1 MAYSPNKKT
10 AAALYALYE
19 QERSTFLREARD
31 SSKLTLPNLIPE
43 NARGTRSKTKTPF
56 QAVGA
61 RGVNSLAAKL
71 LLALLPPSTP
81 FFKLTIDSLAL
92 MQEGASEQKSE
103 MDKALRVIENALM
116 SEIEVSN
123 DRVGMF
129 EALKHLIVGGN
140 VLLYLTDKG
149 LQVYPLEK
157 YVIRR
162 DPNGNTLEIIIK
174 EYSPDEMEDELDIYT
189 HVKRV
194 NDSFMWHQECKNEKI
209 PSTDGMSKVDV
220 TPFIPLRFIRQ
231 SGESYGRG
239 YVEEYRGDLISLEA
253 MMKAIIEAAAASA
266 RTLFLVNPNG
276 VTRASTLSKA
286 PNGAIREGL
295 ASDVSVLQV
304 NKGADL
310 QVSFTA
316 IQRIEDRLEYAFLM
330 AKAVQRDAERVT
342 STELKILTNE
352 LENSLGGI
360 YSILTEEFQLR
371 YLKRRMHLLV
381 KSGKAPKLP
390 DNIVKLHIITGLQ
403 GLGRGHDRD
412 KLIEFIT
419 TVSQALGGDI
429 MRQFVNL
436 DEAVK
441 MLATSIGIDS
451 TNLIKS
457 PQQIAEE
464 QQQLQQQELVRSLGS
479 AALSSPL
486 LDPQNNAKAQQL
498 QEQTNANQEIPIQ
511 E

>member
-1 MAYSPNKKT
+1 
-10 AAALYALYE
+10 
-19 QERSTFLREARD
+19 
-31 SSKLTLPNLIPE
+31 
-43 NARGTRSKTKTPF
+43 
-56 QAVGA
+56 
-61 RGVNSLAAKL
+61 
-71 LLALLPPSTP
+71 
-81 FFKLTIDSLAL
+81 
-92 MQEGASEQKSE
+92 
-103 MDKALRVIENALM
+103 
-116 SEIEVSN
+116 
-123 DRVGMF
+123 
-129 EALKHLIVGGN
+129 
-140 VLLYLTDKG
+140 
-149 LQVYPLEK
+149 
-157 YVIRR
+157 
-162 DPNGNTLEIIIK
+162 
-174 EYSPDEMEDELDIYT
+174 
-189 HVKRV
+189 
-194 NDSFMWHQECKNEKI
+194 
-209 PSTDGMSKVDV
+209 MSKVDV

-498 QEQTNANQEIPIQ
+498 QEQTNANQQTPIQ